1 MKEAAQNSKCIIA
14 VVTGAYADASSA
26 SSVPGR
32 VLNALSAKPE
42 ENAYFKREYCLNELR
57 WARQAGVRIQPV
69 IDVED
74 KTEIGTFLSQAP
86 EDLQDLGRTL
96 DFKCLVP
103 VTNALWETSIDEL
116 GIAPRATA
124 QAQLRLSKDIAD
136 IPVGSKQREDFED
149 DFRKELAMSIVSKRD
164 QNDTHGR
171 TLQQFLFQMELEKY
185 EDALKEEG
193 YTLMSIYTAPEDE
206 IEDLTR
212 ILDMKRPEKR
222 TFVTECQR
230 LREDVQALKDR
241 IQITSLKEGS
251 IIVVFEIQPAAGVA
265 YSTSDATGADTA
277 STPRSRQL
285 QQLGDL
291 STVSIVEILE
301 QIVDDAQPQQPQA
314 GAVAMTGLEADATAA
329 AAAAGK
335 TGDLM
340 SLIMKE
346 PLQLEWIPQH
356 PDVHEGTPPEIERS
370 SGFQISLT
378 EDGAVVEEDETTA
391 PSSALEDGG
400 APLLPRADEALP
412 IRSRSNQGDDLSGS
426 LSASLSASR
435 SE

>member
-1 MKEAAQNSKCIIA
+1 MGVVMRDAATK
-14 VVTGAYADASSA
+14 GHYANQ
-26 SSVPGR
+26 V
-32 VLNALSAKPE
+32 
-42 ENAYFKREYCLNELR
+42 
-57 WARQAGVRIQPV
+57 
-69 IDVED
+69 
-74 KTEIGTFLSQAP
+74 
-86 EDLQDLGRTL
+86 
-96 DFKCLVP
+96 
-103 VTNALWETSIDEL
+103 
-116 GIAPRATA
+116 
-124 QAQLRLSKDIAD
+124 QLRLVD
-136 IPVGSKQREDFED
+136 GKQTSYIKVDALTETSE
-149 DFRKELAMSIVSKRD
+149 AD

-212 ILDMKRPEKR
+212 NMKRPEKR

-230 LREDVQALKDR
+230 LRQDVQALKDR

-314 GAVAMTGLEADATAA
+314 GAVAMTGLEADATA